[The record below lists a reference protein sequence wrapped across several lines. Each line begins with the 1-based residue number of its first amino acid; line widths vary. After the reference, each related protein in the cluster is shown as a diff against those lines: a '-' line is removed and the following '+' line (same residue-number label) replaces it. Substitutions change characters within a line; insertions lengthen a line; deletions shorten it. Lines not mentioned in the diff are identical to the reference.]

1 MSRAGTVSIATPRFT
16 IQGSSRAGV
25 ESWYRVK
32 ELGVALDIG
41 RCPDNLVGVSRI
53 VLTHAHVDHAAGVPF
68 YAAQRKLQRLD
79 PGTVYV
85 PAASLDGFR
94 ALIAAHERLENTTYQ
109 INLVGIAPGEEVELR
124 KDLVLRAHAASHPI
138 PSNAYE
144 FLERRNRLRPGL
156 RGLAPAEIE
165 RRRAAGEEVSEPVES
180 SILFYTGDTDR
191 RIFESCDALFRS
203 EVLLIEC
210 SFTWDEDRERAHRY
224 SHIHIDD
231 IAAVADRFQ
240 NELVVLTHFS
250 LRDSREE
257 IEREVR
263 SRLPASLM
271 ERVWFML

>member
-1 MSRAGTVSIATPRFT
+1 VSRAGTVSIETPRFT

-32 ELGVALDIG
+32 ELGIALDLG
-41 RCPDNLVGVSRI
+41 RCPDNLVGVARI
-53 VLTHAHVDHAAGVPF
+53 ALTHAHIDHAAGVPF

-85 PAASLDGFR
+85 PAASLEGFR

-109 INLVGIAPGEEVELR
+109 INLVGIAPGEEIELR

-144 FLERRNRLRPGL
+144 FLERRNRLRSEL
-156 RGLAPAEIE
+156 RGLAPGEIE
-165 RRRAAGEEVSEPVES
+165 RLRATGEEVSEPTEA

-191 RIFESCDALFRS
+191 RIFETCEAIFKA
-203 EVLLIEC
+203 EVLLVEC

-231 IAAVADRFQ
+231 IADVAGRFE
-240 NELVVLTHFS
+240 NKMVVLTHFS

-263 SRLPASLM
+263 SRLPAPLM
-271 ERVWFML
+271 ERVRFML

>member
-1 MSRAGTVSIATPRFT
+1 VKIEAPRFT

-32 ELGVALDIG
+32 ELGVSLDLG
-41 RCPDNLVGVSRI
+41 RCPDNLVGVARI
-53 VLTHAHVDHAAGVPF
+53 LLTHAHVDHAAGVPY
-68 YAAQRKLQRLD
+68 YAAQRKLQGLD

-85 PAASLDGFR
+85 PAASLEGFR
-94 ALIAAHERLENTTYQ
+94 ELIAAHERLENTTYQ
-109 INLVGIAPGEEVELR
+109 INLIGVAPGEEVELR
-124 KDLVLRAHAASHPI
+124 RDLVVRAHAASHPI

-144 FLERRNRLRPGL
+144 FLERRNRLRPEL
-156 RGLAPAEIE
+156 RGLQPEEIE
-165 RRRAAGEEVSEPVES
+165 RRRALGEEVSDPAEA

-191 RIFESCDALFRS
+191 RIFETCEAIFRS

-210 SFTWDEDRERAHRY
+210 SFTWDDDRERARKY

-231 IAAVADRFQ
+231 IADVAGRFE
-240 NELVVLTHFS
+240 NKLVVLTHFS

-263 SRLPASLM
+263 ARLPVSLM
-271 ERVWFML
+271 ERVRFML

>member
-1 MSRAGTVSIATPRFT
+1 MSRSGTVKIETPRFT

-32 ELGVALDIG
+32 ELGVALDLG
-41 RCPDNLVGVSRI
+41 RCPDNLVGVARI
-53 VLTHAHVDHAAGVPF
+53 VLTHAHVDHAAGVPY
-68 YAAQRKLQRLD
+68 YAAQRKLQGLD
-79 PGTVYV
+79 AGTVYV
-85 PAASLDGFR
+85 PAASLEGFR
-94 ALIAAHERLENTTYQ
+94 ALIAAHERLESTTYQ
-109 INLVGIAPGEEVELR
+109 INLVGIAPGEEIELR

-144 FLERRNRLRPGL
+144 FLERRNRLRPEL
-156 RGLAPAEIE
+156 RGLQPEEIE
-165 RRRAAGEEVSEPVES
+165 RRRALGEQVADPGEA

-191 RIFESCDALFRS
+191 KIFETCDAIFRS

-210 SFTWDEDRERAHRY
+210 SFTWDDDRERARKY

-231 IAAVADRFQ
+231 IADVAGRFE
-240 NELVVLTHFS
+240 NKLIVLTHFS

-263 SRLPASLM
+263 ARLPVSLM
-271 ERVWFML
+271 ERVRFML

>member
-1 MSRAGTVSIATPRFT
+1 VSRSGTVKIETPRFT

-32 ELGVALDIG
+32 ELGVALDLG
-41 RCPDNLVGVSRI
+41 RCPDNLVGVARI
-53 VLTHAHVDHAAGVPF
+53 VLTHAHVDHAAGVPY
-68 YAAQRKLQRLD
+68 YAAQRKLQGLD
-79 PGTVYV
+79 AGTVYV
-85 PAASLDGFR
+85 PAASLEGFR
-94 ALIAAHERLENTTYQ
+94 ALIAAHERLESTTYQ
-109 INLVGIAPGEEVELR
+109 INLVGIAPGEEIELR

-144 FLERRNRLRPGL
+144 FLERRNRLRPEL
-156 RGLAPAEIE
+156 RGLQPEEIE
-165 RRRAAGEEVSEPVES
+165 RRRALGEQVADPGEA

-191 RIFESCDALFRS
+191 KIFETCDAIFRS

-210 SFTWDEDRERAHRY
+210 SFTWDDDRERARKY

-231 IAAVADRFQ
+231 IADVAGRFE
-240 NELVVLTHFS
+240 NKLIVLTHFS

-263 SRLPASLM
+263 ARLPVSLM
-271 ERVWFML
+271 ERVRFML

>member
-1 MSRAGTVSIATPRFT
+1 MSRSGTVKIEAPRFT

-32 ELGVALDIG
+32 ELGVSLDLG
-41 RCPDNLVGVSRI
+41 RCPDNLVGVARI
-53 VLTHAHVDHAAGVPF
+53 LLTHAHVDHAAGVPY
-68 YAAQRKLQRLD
+68 YAAQRKLQGLD

-85 PAASLDGFR
+85 PAASLEGFR
-94 ALIAAHERLENTTYQ
+94 DLIAAHERLENTTYQ
-109 INLVGIAPGEEVELR
+109 INLIGVAPGEEVELR
-124 KDLVLRAHAASHPI
+124 RDLVVRAHAASHPI

-144 FLERRNRLRPGL
+144 FLERRNRLRPEL
-156 RGLAPAEIE
+156 RGLQPEEIE
-165 RRRAAGEEVSEPVES
+165 RRRALGEEVSDPAEA

-191 RIFESCDALFRS
+191 RIFETCEAIFRS

-210 SFTWDEDRERAHRY
+210 SFTWDDDRERARKY

-231 IAAVADRFQ
+231 IADVAGRFE
-240 NELVVLTHFS
+240 NKLVVLTHFS

-263 SRLPASLM
+263 ARLPVSLM
-271 ERVWFML
+271 ERVRFML

>member
-1 MSRAGTVSIATPRFT
+1 MSRAGTVSIETPRFT

-41 RCPDNLVGVSRI
+41 RCPDNLIGVARI

-68 YAAQRKLQRLD
+68 YAAQRKLQRLE

-85 PAASLDGFR
+85 PAGSLEGFR
-94 ALIAAHERLENTTYQ
+94 ALIAAHERLENTSYQ
-109 INLVGIAPGEEVELR
+109 INLVGIAPGEEIELR
-124 KDLVLRAHAASHPI
+124 KDLALRAHAASHPI

-144 FLERRNRLRPGL
+144 FIERRNRLRPDL
-156 RGLAPAEIE
+156 RGLPPEEIE
-165 RRRAAGEEVSEPVES
+165 RLRARGDEVSEPAEA

-191 RIFESCDALFRS
+191 QIFETCDAMFRS

-210 SFTWDEDRERAHRY
+210 SFTWDDDRERAHRY
-224 SHIHIDD
+224 AHIHIDD
-231 IAAVADRFQ
+231 IADVAGRFE
-240 NELVVLTHFS
+240 NKLVVLTHFS

-263 SRLPASLM
+263 SRLPAPLM
-271 ERVWFML
+271 ERVRFML